1 MEYTIEIE
9 ENERTLEFTLD
20 VECNY
25 WNIPAHTSGAPEDCC
40 EGDAG
45 FDITSVDIRDVE
57 ITDNEGNT
65 KIFFC
70 DHLLFYLIEEAY
82 KSKIEN
88 MLEEDEALF
97 EAWKKH
103 IEEV

>member
-20 VECNY
+20 V
-25 WNIPAHTSGAPEDCC
+25 NIGQDPIFED
-40 EGDAG
+40 AYLN
-45 FDITSVDIRDVE
+45 IDIRDMQL
-57 ITDNEGNT
+57 TDDEGNC

-70 DHLLFYLIEEAY
+70 DHELFYLIEEAY

-88 MLEEDEALF
+88 MLDEDDKLF

-103 IEEV
+103 VEEV